1 MKIKDLP
8 LDSRPRE
15 RLIKKGPKALS
26 NAELLAILL
35 RQGNKKENV
44 LEVANKLLK
53 NHDLRSLSRLG
64 ANTLKSNLGIGK
76 AKACQIMAS
85 FELGRRLARFNG
97 DKKIK
102 IDGAKD
108 IAKLFIPELNNLK
121 KEHFIGIYLDS
132 RKKIIKEEIIFI
144 GTLNSSLVHP
154 REIFKVAIEEG
165 AAAIILIHNHP
176 SADIN
181 PSDEDIKI
189 TKELMEAGDIMGI
202 EVLDHIIIGGNKYF
216 SFVEKGVLN

>member
-64 ANTLKSNLGIGK
+64 ANTLKNNLGIGK

-189 TKELMEAGDIMGI
+189 TKELTEAGDIMGI